1 MKSRRDKTLQAQR
14 PPRGSLGAGGLL
26 LLADAGATHT
36 RAVVATPEGAIVG
49 WGRAGPANA
58 FAVGEAVALSNLF
71 QALRRAQVAARARP
85 NKIAAVVVGSASVG
99 HDGSGS
105 ASIGARLRQHYP
117 RAHRRVLADS
127 LIALEGALMGG
138 AGVVILSGTGSVVL
152 GKRFDYAHRPERSVE
167 GRIGGKLVKVGGWGP
182 LLGDEG
188 SAQWIGRKA
197 LQAAARAADGTGPRT
212 SMLATLKRHFHLK
225 SFAKVVDVVYASAIT
240 PADLGALAPLVAQ
253 AARHGDRV
261 ARDLFRRAGEA
272 LALQAA
278 QAARQVGLL
287 HPRVSYQG
295 SMFRVGGI
303 LLEPL
308 RRSLREFAPRS
319 RLVTPAMAPLGG
331 AFLLALAGLSHE
343 ARLGLRAQ
351 AALRL
356 TAQGGERSR
365 TAAAAAFR
373 RNCRA

>member
-14 PPRGSLGAGGLL
+14 PARRSLGVGGRARRSLGAGGLL

-36 RAVVATPEGAIVG
+36 RAVVATPQGTVVG
-49 WGRAGPANA
+49 WGHAGPANA
-58 FAVGEAVALSNLF
+58 FAVGEAVAMSNLF
-71 QALRRAQVAARARP
+71 LALRRAQVAARARP
-85 NKIAAVVVGSASVG
+85 NEIAAVVVGSASVD

-152 GKRFDYAHRPERSVE
+152 GRGS
-167 GRIGGKLVKVGGWGP
+167 GSSGKLVKVGGWGP

-197 LQAAARAADGTGPRT
+197 LQAAAQAADGTGPRT

-225 SFAKVVDVVYASAIT
+225 SFARVVDVVYSSAIT

-253 AARHGDRV
+253 AAQRGDRV
-261 ARDLFRRAGEA
+261 ARDLFRCAGEA

-278 QAARQVGLL
+278 QAVRQVGLL
-287 HPRVSYQG
+287 RPRVSYQG

-319 RLVTPAMAPLGG
+319 RLVAPAMAPLGG
-331 AFLLALAGLSHE
+331 AFLLALAGL
-343 ARLGLRAQ
+343 GLRAH
-351 AALRL
+351 A
-356 TAQGGERSR
+356 
-365 TAAAAAFR
+365 AAAAAFR

>member
-1 MKSRRDKTLQAQR
+1 M
-14 PPRGSLGAGGLL
+14 

-36 RAVVATPEGAIVG
+36 RTVVATPEGVIVG

-58 FAVGEAVALSNLF
+58 FAVGEAVALGNLF
-71 QALRRAQVAARARP
+71 LALRRAQVAARARP
-85 NKIAAVVVGSASVG
+85 NEIAAVVVGSASV
-99 HDGSGS
+99 DYDDSGS
-105 ASIGARLRQHYP
+105 ALIEARLRQHYP
-117 RAHRRVLADS
+117 RARRCVLADS

-138 AGVVILSGTGSVVL
+138 TGVVILSGTGSVVL
-152 GKRFDYAHRPERSVE
+152 GR
-167 GRIGGKLVKVGGWGP
+167 GIGGKLVKVGGWGP

-212 SMLATLKRHFHLK
+212 SMLATLKRHFRLK
-225 SFAKVVDVVYASAIT
+225 SFARVVDVVYASAIA

-253 AARHGDRV
+253 AARRGDRV

-278 QAARQVGLL
+278 QAVRQVRLL
-287 HPRVSYQG
+287 VPRVSYQG

-319 RLVTPAMAPLGG
+319 RLVAPAMAPLGG

-343 ARLGLRAQ
+343 ARPRRRPDEAHRGSGGRARLGLRAH
-351 AALRL
+351 AV
-356 TAQGGERSR
+356 
-365 TAAAAAFR
+365 AAAAFR